1 MTDPP
6 EPLYQPSKNP
16 ARLAA
21 ELLQHYSFELAG
33 YSLVRQIE
41 IWMDYYPVEWLPA
54 AITEALY
61 QGRYK
66 AFSVEQ
72 ILNLWQR
79 RGTPVHHFNHEFERL
94 ICSKLSI
101 RDPEPPP
108 APDDDIA
115 TYPTVPLSSS
125 QSLSYRKILLELPS
139 IRAAS
144 KLDRLGEIPSLR
156 FDQSASGAPDAAPDA
171 AAEPPQRDLDGSGNV
186 VRGAWDFTDLDI
198 NHFADAETTPA
209 GTPVDQLGEEL
220 PRDEHTRDR
229 PSPPERERVELPNL
243 DPPSLGPYRS
253 GRSIPALSP
262 QPTNGTRPLH
272 SVTDAAKVAPPP
284 TAPDPSFQDFK
295 EGVVFG
301 LSCGL
306 AVVSLHPRLRLELS
320 QRYHPNWLAYLPPNP
335 AIALLQPDTTAGDRN
350 SLTAE

>member
-33 YSLVRQIE
+33 YSLVRQVE
-41 IWMDYYPVEWLPA
+41 IWMEYYPVEWLPA

-79 RGTPVHHFNHEFERL
+79 RGAPVHHFNHEFERL
-94 ICSKLSI
+94 ICSKLSM
-101 RDPEPPP
+101 RDPEPPS
-108 APDDDIA
+108 APDEAIA
-115 TYPTVPLSSS
+115 TYPQVPLSSS

-144 KLDRLGEIPSLR
+144 QLERLGEIPSLR
-156 FDQSASGAPDAAPDA
+156 FNQSETGEPASPTPQPPADLANGDRPEDNRGDLDFADLDINNFADALPVSPATDSHGAEMADPPDAAP
-171 AAEPPQRDLDGSGNV
+171 PPQDRMG
-186 VRGAWDFTDLDI
+186 
-198 NHFADAETTPA
+198 
-209 GTPVDQLGEEL
+209 
-220 PRDEHTRDR
+220 DR
-229 PSPPERERVELPNL
+229 PPLPERERVELPNL

-253 GRSIPALSP
+253 GRAIPALSP
-262 QPTNGTRPLH
+262 QPANGHRPPL
-272 SVTDAAKVAPPP
+272 VASP
-284 TAPDPSFQDFK
+284 TLADPSFQDFK

-306 AVVSLHPRLRLELS
+306 AVVSLHPRIRLELS

-335 AIALLQPDTTAGDRN
+335 AIALLQPDTTSGDR
-350 SLTAE
+350 SFPLSE